1 MLPPDRVGTVT
12 VPISQTDGSNPAG
25 REEKEEICVQPSSEK
40 LSAVG
45 LFETF
50 AIPWV
55 GPPVPLAPQ

>member
-12 VPISQTDGSNPAG
+12 VPISQTDGSKSAG

-45 LFETF
+45 LFAVSYTHLD
-50 AIPWV
+50 V
-55 GPPVPLAPQ
+55 YKRQV